1 MKFPGGGDETQCG
14 AGSTMAATENVR
26 AWLPGALKRLGIAN
40 LVDAPC
46 GDRNWIRHVKLP
58 CSYAGI
64 DEDADHV
71 RKARDG
77 VTYVVRMDLREEFL
91 PDWNTFAVPT
101 AILSRDFF
109 QHLDDED
116 GLKVLNNF
124 RASGAR
130 YLIATDHG
138 VVENGKLEQLP
149 EGPFRYISM
158 TAPPFNLKPPIDQCD
173 DGKNGRILGVFE
185 L

>member
-26 AWLPGALKRLGIAN
+26 EWLPGALKRLKVDLLI
-40 LVDAPC
+40 DAPC
-46 GDRNWIRHVKLP
+46 GDRNWIRHVELP
-58 CSYAGI
+58 FQYIGI
-64 DEDADHV
+64 EVDDDHV
-71 RKARDG
+71 VKAREDG
-77 VTYVVRMDLREEFL
+77 FPILQQDLRELVF
-91 PDWNTFAVPT
+91 PWRIKITA

-116 GLKVLNNF
+116 GMKVLNNF

-158 TAPPFNLKPPIDQCD
+158 TAPPFNLRPPIDQCD
-173 DGKNGRILGVFE
+173 DGKHGRILGVFE

>member
-14 AGSTMAATENVR
+14 SGSTMAATENVR
-26 AWLPGALKRLGIAN
+26 AWLPGALKRLGVDRLI
-40 LVDAPC
+40 DAPC
-46 GDRNWIRHVKLP
+46 GDRNWIRHVDLP
-58 CSYAGI
+58 CEYMGI
-64 DEDADHV
+64 DSDADHIEKAGKDCASQGDLRYMIFG
-71 RKARDG
+71 RKWNG
-77 VTYVVRMDLREEFL
+77 VTAF
-91 PDWNTFAVPT
+91 
-101 AILSRDFF
+101 LSRDFF
-109 QHLDDED
+109 QHLDDAD

-124 RASGAR
+124 RASGAK

-138 VVENGKLEQLP
+138 VEENGPLQQLP

-158 TAPPFNLKPPIDQCD
+158 TAPPFNLPPPIDQCE